1 MIAFK
6 NKTVKVDKLLSFG
19 FKKSGDVYEFSTNIV
34 DNQLKLSVTVLP
46 SAEIETRV
54 FDNAFGEEYTLH
66 LVESAD
72 GSFVGQVREEY
83 KAVIKSIEKNCYE
96 TEYLKYSQS
105 KEILEGVY
113 EKYGDKPDF
122 PFEDDDVTAVWR
134 RQDNQKWYMIKM
146 IIKPQKLKLDG
157 DEPVEVINIKIDPE
171 ELNRIVDDNK
181 YFRAYH
187 MNKKMWTTIVLDGR
201 LPTCE
206 ILKRIEN
213 SYNLTGTKKKGK

>member
-1 MIAFK
+1 MITFK
-6 NKTVKVDKLLSFG
+6 NKTVNIDKLLSFG
-19 FKKSGDVYEFSTNIV
+19 FKKVGDVYEFSANIV
-34 DNQLKLSVTVLP
+34 DNQLKITVTVFP
-46 SAEIETRV
+46 SGALDTRV
-54 FDNAFGEEYTLH
+54 TDNAFGEEYTLH
-66 LVESAD
+66 LVESAF
-72 GSFVGQVREEY
+72 GTFVGQVREDH
-83 KAVIKSIEKNCYE
+83 KGILKSIEKNCYE

-122 PFEDDDVTAVWR
+122 PFEDDNVTAVWR

-146 IIKPQKLKLDG
+146 TISPQKLKLDG
-157 DEPVEVINIKIDPE
+157 DEPIEVINIKIDPE

-201 LPTCE
+201 LTTNE
-206 ILKRIEN
+206 ILRRIDD
-213 SYNLTGTKKKGK
+213 SYNLTKTKRKGK